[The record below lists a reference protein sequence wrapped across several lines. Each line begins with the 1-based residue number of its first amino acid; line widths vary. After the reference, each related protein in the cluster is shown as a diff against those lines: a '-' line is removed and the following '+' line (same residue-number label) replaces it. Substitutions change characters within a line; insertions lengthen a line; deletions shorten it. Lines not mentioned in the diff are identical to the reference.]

1 MMGFVALGVIA
12 LLAFAA
18 LVLLKLPRGLWMLA
32 GAAMF
37 LGAAGYAWQ
46 GRPALAAVPAKPV
59 SDPGAV
65 EPEMVVLREMLL
77 GRLSADASY
86 IVASEAMTR
95 VGEPKAAAQA
105 ILGGLHKMPRSFVLW
120 TALGTTLAAND
131 DDQMSPSALFAFQ
144 QATRLAP
151 DNPAPPFYAGLAYIR
166 SGDFARGRRLWLRA
180 ISLSPNDAPYRRE
193 IAVRLAVLDQFAAMT
208 AGAPPPP

>member
-1 MMGFVALGVIA
+1 
-12 LLAFAA
+12 
-18 LVLLKLPRGLWMLA
+18 
-32 GAAMF
+32 
-37 LGAAGYAWQ
+37 
-46 GRPALAAVPAKPV
+46 
-59 SDPGAV
+59 
-65 EPEMVVLREMLL
+65 
-77 GRLSADASY
+77 
-86 IVASEAMTR
+86 
-95 VGEPKAAAQA
+95 
-105 ILGGLHKMPRSFVLW
+105 VLW

-180 ISLSPNDAPYRRE
+180 ILLSPNDAPYRRE